1 MKFQETSLLFPCLGV
16 FLVVFS
22 LVVFVRF
29 FLFVCLLL
37 LFVLLWFGFLVKG
50 GEAGIK

>member
-22 LVVFVRF
+22 LVVFVSF
-29 FLFVCLLL
+29 CFVCLFAFAFCFAL
-37 LFVLLWFGFLVKG
+37 VWFF
-50 GEAGIK
+50 GEGRGSRH